1 MVLAFA
7 FAAHYNQNVDRIYEA
22 LLREHLET
30 NRQIAV
36 VSGPR
41 QVGKTTSS
49 RTAAGEHTYYT
60 WDRQSDRRLI
70 TRGPDAVAED
80 LELAVLRNNP
90 LSVVFDELH
99 KYRSWRT
106 FLKGYYDVYGDQTR
120 TIVTGSSRLGFFRRS
135 GDSLMGRYF
144 HYRMHPITVG
154 ELVRTPVPPEKIGT
168 SLTEP
173 PARIDDDTWNDLYAF
188 GGFPEPLLRGDTRF
202 HNRWRRTRAELLFRE
217 DVRDLTRVEEVG
229 QIEVLGKLLEDR
241 AGALLN
247 YSSLAN
253 DTNVAVD
260 TARRWTAILGALYHS
275 FTIRPWFRN
284 VPKSLRKQPKVYLWD
299 WSSISDPG
307 ARYENMVASHL
318 LKATHWWT
326 DIGLGTFELY
336 YLRDKAKRE
345 VDFLVT
351 RDDDP
356 WFLVETKQS
365 AQRSVS
371 AALSYFHEVTGAKH
385 AFQVTKDAAWL
396 GADCFTRNKPVIV
409 PARTFLSQLP

>member
-1 MVLAFA
+1 VTRPERSSPAVPGWVFFA
-7 FAAHYNQNVDRIYEA
+7 GAE
-22 LLREHLET
+22 
-30 NRQIAV
+30 IA
-36 VSGPR
+36 SWGA
-41 QVGKTTSS
+41 TF
-49 RTAAGEHTYYT
+49 
-60 WDRQSDRRLI
+60 I
-70 TRGPDAVAED
+70 TGCTG
-80 LELAVLRNNP
+80 ELA
-90 LSVVFDELH
+90 
-99 KYRSWRT
+99 
-106 FLKGYYDVYGDQTR
+106 
-120 TIVTGSSRLGFFRRS
+120 
-135 GDSLMGRYF
+135 
-144 HYRMHPITVG
+144 
-154 ELVRTPVPPEKIGT
+154 RTPVPVEEIGT

-173 PARIDDDTWNDLYAF
+173 PARIDDDIWDDLYAF
-188 GGFPEPLLRGDTRF
+188 GGFPEPFLRGDTRF
-202 HNRWRRTRAELLFRE
+202 HNRWRRTRTELLFRE

-253 DTNVAVD
+253 DTNIAVD

-299 WSSISDPG
+299 WSGISDPG

-326 DIGLGTFELY
+326 DIGLGTFELF

-371 AALSYFHEVTGAKH
+371 AALPYFQEITGAKH

-396 GADCFTRNKPVIV
+396 DADCFSRNKPVIV